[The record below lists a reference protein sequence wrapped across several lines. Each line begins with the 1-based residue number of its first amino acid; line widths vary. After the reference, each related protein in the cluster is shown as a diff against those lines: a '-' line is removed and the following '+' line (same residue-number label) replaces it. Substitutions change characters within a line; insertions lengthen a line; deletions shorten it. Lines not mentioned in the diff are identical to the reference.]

1 METGGRTE
9 MAWFEVQ
16 ADQLSRDTSQ
26 MVKVSRWED
35 RGPVGGVDPV
45 VLADQEGLS

>member
-1 METGGRTE
+1 MEIGGRTCRG
-9 MAWFEVQ
+9 WFEVQ

-45 VLADQEGLS
+45 VLADQEDLT